1 MYVASFDDLNIPIL
15 FTGIK
20 KTTLLLDNRNATSFI
35 RLILSQKFLNTQW
48 L

>member
-1 MYVASFDDLNIPIL
+1 MYVVSFDDLNIPIF

-20 KTTLLLDNRNATSFI
+20 KTTLRLDNRYATSFI